1 MRAINTIIGIVKKD
15 TTVDTTIVLA
25 ILLTTLFEE
34 YIDPT
39 KYVSIAL
46 GMEHWISKTPA
57 GTPFK
62 SNKKINP
69 KATKGPKNNLANVEI
84 IAFLKEKTVNFV
96 SAIPKDININA
107 IVE

>member
-1 MRAINTIIGIVKKD
+1 MRDINTIIGIVKKD
-15 TTVDTTIVLA
+15 TTVEMTMVLA
-25 ILLTTLFEE
+25 ILLTTFFDE

-46 GMEHWISKTPA
+46 GIEHWISRTPA

-84 IAFLKEKTVNFV
+84 IAFLKEKTFNFV
-96 SAIPKDININA
+96 RAIPKDININA